1 PHPSPVRIGPG
12 AGHAA
17 GNAAGGCG
25 RRAAAS
31 GESDRPLEPDAP
43 RGARTRARQAAACPR
58 AADPPAHLAVQ
69 PHAPGGTAGAAPALP
84 NLQPASAGQAADCP
98 RAPARVPPTAPGAP
112 AGSAPRSRSPSLVAG
127 GPAPG
132 ALEQRRIPWPVFA
145 AGAADYRGPYDIPP
159 ELTACSVHHS
169 GQNVPILG
177 SSLATSKRGLGR
189 STRNGLVSD
198 RVKT

>member
-84 NLQPASAGQAADCP
+84 NLQPASAGQAADCL
-98 RAPARVPPTAPGAP
+98 RAPAR
-112 AGSAPRSRSPSLVAG
+112 VAG

-132 ALEQRRIPWPVFA
+132 AHEQRRIPWPVFA